1 MDKELLKKSKII
13 AIAILFIGA
22 SFLPQVGALYQTKTK
37 IQENNNETTNQVT
50 VDTEYW
56 ALLVAAAVYADDPQQ
71 NRPLM
76 LEEVDDFYELLLE
89 SPWWSEDHIKVIKG
103 EDATVTNIFEGLR
116 WLDEKE
122 DSNDISL
129 FYITTH
135 GFPLGYDI
143 PPLDEADGTDEAL
156 MSFWGFAYPTNII
169 WDDEINFMLNRLDSF
184 GVCMI
189 VDSCYAGGFND
200 PPDWKQDGN
209 TISTDLK
216 TDDSQNAK
224 DWIEGFAE
232 DVQGQGRVVLMASCE
247 DEVSYSGGFAPYLI
261 DGLRGYGDTNQ
272 DGIISAEEAF
282 YYTEPR
288 TVRQHPTMYDGFEG
302 ELPLIS
308 VNYDSQESYEKE
320 NNINTGDVSRDIV
333 QKPILLD
340 ESTVCGHITDAET
353 NQPIKDA
360 IVELLRGSYW
370 DGIWYETLSDSAG
383 FYSFSVEPGDMRIFA
398 EAKGY
403 FNTRSDYFTVNDQ
416 EIFWVNISMPL
427 HPPENAT
434 ICGFIKD
441 EETDDPIEDV
451 IVNVEWGHQ
460 QNRYWNETFSDSTG
474 FYTINIA
481 SGDIELEFESSNY
494 LPFNTD
500 EYKIDDFEKLW
511 INVSMIPSPVETSK
525 LCGYVTDSSNNEPV
539 SNAYVYLELH
549 HLEGHR
555 IENET
560 STDSNGFYSMNIP
573 AGETY
578 LYIYAYD
585 YYQESTPRND
595 ADENDILWVNVS
607 LDEDIIALDI
617 EKPLNAI
624 YLNNQRIIP
633 NSKCVIFGSIDIVA
647 YAHDFW
653 YRTRTDVDKVEF
665 YIDDILKFT
674 DDSEPYMWTWSD
686 ILLGEHTIQIIAYD
700 DNGKSVIKER
710 EVLKIL

>member
-1 MDKELLKKSKII
+1 MNMKIVTLFCILVLSAFIFNNAYALEEL
-13 AIAILFIGA
+13 
-22 SFLPQVGALYQTKTK
+22 
-37 IQENNNETTNQVT
+37 NNTFANDIEL
-50 VDTEYW
+50 DIEYW
-56 ALLVAAAVYADDPQQ
+56 GLLVSVAVYADDPNQ

-76 LEEVDDFYELLLE
+76 FEEVDGLYDLLVD
-89 SPWWSEDHIKVIKG
+89 SPWWDEDHIKVIKG

-169 WDDEINFMLNRLDSF
+169 WDDEINIMLNRLESF

-200 PPDWKQDGN
+200 PPDWNQDGN
-209 TISTDLK
+209 TISKDLK
-216 TDDSQNAK
+216 VDNSQNAK
-224 DWIEGFAE
+224 EWIKGFAE
-232 DVQGQGRVVLMASCE
+232 DVQGQGRVILMASCE

-288 TVRQHPTMYDGFEG
+288 TVRQSPTMYDGFEG
-302 ELPLIS
+302 ELPLIPI
-308 VNYDSQESYEKE
+308 NYDYEEIFEDDKNTK
-320 NNINTGDVSRDIV
+320 NNYIKNDTID
-333 QKPILLD
+333 KPILLD
-340 ESTVCGHITDAET
+340 ESTVCGY
-353 NQPIKDA
+353 IKDA
-360 IVELLRGSYW
+360 QSSQPIADAFVELLRGSNW
-370 DGIWYETLSDSAG
+370 DGIRYETLSDSTG

-403 FNTRSDYFTVNDQ
+403 FNERSDYFNVGDQ
-416 EIFWVNISMPL
+416 ETFWANVSMEP
-427 HPPENAT
+427 HPPENST
-434 ICGFIKD
+434 ICGFIID
-441 EETDDPIEDV
+441 EETDDPLKDV
-451 IVNVEWGHQ
+451 VVTVEWGHQ
-460 QNRYWNETFSDSTG
+460 QNRYWNDTVSDSTG
-474 FYTINIA
+474 FYTIDIA
-481 SGDIELEFESSNY
+481 SGDIDLEFESPNY
-494 LPFNTD
+494 LPFNTKEYTID
-500 EYKIDDFEKLW
+500 EFEKLW
-511 INVSMIPSPVETSK
+511 INVSMIPRPVENSK
-525 LCGYVTDSSNNEPV
+525 LCGYITDSSNNEPV
-539 SNAYVYLELH
+539 DNAYVYLELH

-560 STDSNGFYSMNIP
+560 STDSSGFYSMNIP

-578 LYIYAYD
+578 LYIYANN
-585 YYQESTPRND
+585 YYQVSTPRND
-595 ADENDILWVNVS
+595 ADEDDILWVNIS

-633 NSKCVIFGSIDIVA
+633 NSKCIIFGSIDVVA
-647 YAHDFW
+647 YIHDFW
-653 YRTRTDVDKVEF
+653 YRDRNDVDKVEF

-674 DDSEPYMWTWSD
+674 IDSEPYIWTWSD
-686 ILLGEHTIQIIAYD
+686 LLFGKHTIKIIAYD
-700 DNGKSVIKER
+700 NEGNSIVKER